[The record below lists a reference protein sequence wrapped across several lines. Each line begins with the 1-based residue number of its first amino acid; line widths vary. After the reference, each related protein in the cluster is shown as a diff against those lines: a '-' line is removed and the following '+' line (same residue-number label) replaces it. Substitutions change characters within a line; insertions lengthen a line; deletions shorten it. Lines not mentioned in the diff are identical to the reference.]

1 MARMKLSKLKALL
14 QSVEAV
20 KKVDDPEV
28 TFYITNRQAKQ
39 AAKEGSFFVDL
50 QLEEEPF
57 EKPKDL
63 RNEAGN
69 FQLPLELICDKQ

>member
-39 AAKEGSFFVDL
+39 AFDEGSFFVDL
-50 QLEEEPF
+50 QFEEAPF

-63 RNEAGN
+63 IDNKSN
-69 FQLPLELICDKQ
+69 LQLPLELICDKQ

>member
-1 MARMKLSKLKALL
+1 MKLSKLKALL

-39 AAKEGSFFVDL
+39 ALDEGSFFVDL

-57 EKPKDL
+57 ENPKDL
-63 RNEAGN
+63 RNEASN